1 MIKTFRETLT
11 SLQDS
16 NYGNKIITLPLG
28 AVIWYWTKYL
38 ILIAGISL
46 IGITFFITNKLPQ
59 VPRFITEKFPDGT
72 FEIKDGVLSSSI
84 SQPLVMGN
92 NDFVF
97 ILDTNASPSAL
108 DSYTSGFLLQKD
120 QAVIKSE
127 DGHQNVQSYKQVP
140 NFSTSRQDLADA
152 ISKNIVK
159 VWFAIFGILFVLTL
173 IFSTFTWF
181 WKAVSYLI
189 WAAIFYLITNF
200 ILKKKLQFIEVFKIV
215 IYASV
220 LPFILSII
228 LSFSPNPL
236 LEILNL
242 GVLSYFGFNWISN
255 ITTEEDVVKPAP
267 PVQTQVSAPSK
278 TRKGKKP

>member
-1 MIKTFRETLT
+1 M
-11 SLQDS
+11 
-16 NYGNKIITLPLG
+16 PLG

-38 ILIAGISL
+38 LLMAGISL

-59 VPRFITEKFPDGT
+59 LPRFIAEKFPDGT
-72 FEIKDGVLSSSI
+72 LEINNGILSSSI

-108 DSYTSGFLLQKD
+108 DTYTSGLLLQKD
-120 QAVIKSE
+120 QAIIKSE
-127 DGHQNVQSYKQVP
+127 DGHENIQSYKQIP
-140 NFSTSRQDLADA
+140 NFSTSRQDLADT

-159 VWFAIFGILFVLTL
+159 VWFIIFGILFTLTS
-173 IFSTFTWF
+173 IFSVFTWF

-189 WAAIFYLITNF
+189 WSVIFYLIAKF
-200 ILKKKLQFIEVFKIV
+200 ILKKKLAFIEVLKIV

-228 LSFSPNPL
+228 LSFSPNPI

-255 ITTEEDVVKPAP
+255 IKTGDAKPTP
-267 PVQTQVSAPSK
+267 VSAIQPQISAPTK
-278 TRKGKKP
+278 TRKRKKS